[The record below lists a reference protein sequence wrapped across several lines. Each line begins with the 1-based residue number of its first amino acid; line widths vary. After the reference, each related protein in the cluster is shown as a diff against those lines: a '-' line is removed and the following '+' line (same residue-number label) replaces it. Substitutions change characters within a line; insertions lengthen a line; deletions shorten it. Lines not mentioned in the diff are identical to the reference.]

1 MNVLRRSECNIKENV
16 PSNSPKL
23 VWPLEDPSKDSYLPA
38 ELRHSLTGASFCEG
52 LRRNCG
58 HLAVVRVLI

>member
-38 ELRHSLTGASFCEG
+38 ELRHSLTGLLS
-52 LRRNCG
+52 
-58 HLAVVRVLI
+58 VRVSEETVVI